1 MIRIFLNDFLGIVKL
16 CLVFVENNVVDLNV
30 VNLCEGK
37 WLIIFFKLL
46 NINVKCGDKI
56 IGKGVKSLID
66 IVNLG

>member
-46 NINVKCGDKI
+46 NFNVKCGEKI
-56 IGKGVKSLID
+56 IGKRVKSLID